1 MNKLEKIVE
10 KGHDPITP
18 IAAKLM
24 QKSHDS
30 HDSSPIPDD
39 ISTNKS
45 TIGSISGAKK
55 RWNKAK
61 IVGKIGVMANKVIKS
76 KVKLEKFKA
85 RVLSSKPLRTII
97 VFTTNSSCRL
107 YP

>member
-24 QKSHDS
+24 QKSD
-30 HDSSPIPDD
+30 DSSPIPDD
-39 ISTNKS
+39 NGTIKS
-45 TIGSISGAKK
+45 GSVSGAKK

-76 KVKLEKFKA
+76 KVIFLK
-85 RVLSSKPLRTII
+85 
-97 VFTTNSSCRL
+97 N
-107 YP
+107 